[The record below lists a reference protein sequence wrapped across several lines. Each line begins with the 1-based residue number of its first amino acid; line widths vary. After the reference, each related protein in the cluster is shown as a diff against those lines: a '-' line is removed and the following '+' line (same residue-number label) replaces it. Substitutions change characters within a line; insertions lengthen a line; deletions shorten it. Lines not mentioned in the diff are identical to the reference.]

1 MLVEIDGRHQY
12 QYADHRS
19 VEGITQDEDI
29 YKASIFE
36 ILRPSKPGS
45 QLESLVTSPDSTH
58 LVNIA
63 QRRITDLF
71 SRREGSP
78 SIFFESGIFYMWTW
92 LAYLLTTILGTRCQ
106 NSSELIKEITFKNDD
121 TVDGGRWLVRLD
133 NVNNLV
139 SDNSSSIRRHFS
151 EPKNKIVS

>member
-45 QLESLVTSPDSTH
+45 QLESLVTSPDITTSNKTKH
-58 LVNIA
+58 SPREHSPKAHYRLV
-63 QRRITDLF
+63 F
-71 SRREGSP
+71 KEGGQSLH
-78 SIFFESGIFYMWTW
+78 FF
-92 LAYLLTTILGTRCQ
+92 
-106 NSSELIKEITFKNDD
+106 
-121 TVDGGRWLVRLD
+121 
-133 NVNNLV
+133 
-139 SDNSSSIRRHFS
+139 
-151 EPKNKIVS
+151 

>member
-1 MLVEIDGRHQY
+1 MEIPAIKLMLVEIDGRHQY

-45 QLESLVTSPDSTH
+45 QLESLVTSPDITTSNKTKH
-58 LVNIA
+58 SPREHSP
-63 QRRITDLF
+63 RRITDLF

-78 SIFFESGIFYMWTW
+78 SIFFESGIFYM
-92 LAYLLTTILGTRCQ
+92 
-106 NSSELIKEITFKNDD
+106 
-121 TVDGGRWLVRLD
+121 
-133 NVNNLV
+133 
-139 SDNSSSIRRHFS
+139 
-151 EPKNKIVS
+151 